1 MDWVKTSRG
10 IMEIIKKYRYL
21 VLALLIG
28 LFLMLLP
35 EDAQFEKEETNPSSY
50 QVQEDLQSEL
60 ETVLSQ
66 MAGAGKVKVLLTQSA
81 GERRVFQTND
91 NTDRSDTSGSVRKE
105 TVIISNSGRGED
117 GLVQQIISPVYLGA
131 VILCQGADSAAVRL
145 AIIEAVSR
153 ATGLASHNISVLKM
167 K

>member
-1 MDWVKTSRG
+1 MDRMKASRDV
-10 IMEIIKKYRYL
+10 MEFIKRYRYVIIVFL
-21 VLALLIG
+21 VG

-35 EDAQFEKEETNPSSY
+35 GPAEP
-50 QVQEDLQSEL
+50 VQEQGKLQQQIPEDLQTRL
-60 ETVLSQ
+60 EILLGQ
-66 MAGAGKVKVLLTQSA
+66 MEGAGKVKVLLTQSA
-81 GERRVFQTND
+81 GERRIFQINE
-91 NTDRSDTSGSVRKE
+91 NSDRSDTSGSIRRE
-105 TVIISNSGRGED
+105 TVIITDSGRGED
-117 GLVQQIISPVYLGA
+117 GLVQQTLPPVYQGA